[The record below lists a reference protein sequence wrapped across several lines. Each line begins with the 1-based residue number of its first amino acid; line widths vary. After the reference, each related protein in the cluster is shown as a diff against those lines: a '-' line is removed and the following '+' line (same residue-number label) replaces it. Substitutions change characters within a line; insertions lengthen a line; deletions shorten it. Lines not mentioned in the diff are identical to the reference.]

1 MLYNAARK
9 LRHMPDS
16 NDKDGVFRVWD
27 PKEESQSVFNGKERE
42 DREKQVKQIKID
54 NLKKLRYD

>member
-1 MLYNAARK
+1 
-9 LRHMPDS
+9 MPDS